1 MGRIAEAL
9 RKAQQDRE
17 EQLRVGLAAQDSVVD
32 AAAPSDLPEEET
44 PTSVSACETREIGE
58 SAIRSAP
65 SSNRISRAYAG
76 LASHGG
82 DIIRGLT
89 SRVTPRKTPE
99 PPPVPPA
106 WDVDPALVCVQDRW
120 SSLAEQYR
128 AIRTWLLR
136 RNTSGEHTA
145 LAITS
150 SMPREGKTVTTA
162 NLAVSM
168 AELRHL
174 SILAID
180 GDLRGA
186 SLAKLFRL
194 PKAPGLA
201 DVLAGRN
208 TLAEALRPTPLP
220 NLTILSAGLLQNQNP
235 AVLLN
240 SPMAAKV
247 FDEVRERYHY
257 ILVDTP
263 PVQKLTDVGVVGALC
278 SGILLVVRMHRT
290 PSNLVRQSLHWLQ
303 SNSLSV
309 IGCIAAACNVKDAR
323 HLYRESY
330 AEKD

>member
-9 RKAQQDRE
+9 RKAQRDRE
-17 EQLRVGLAAQDSVVD
+17 EQLRVGLDELASVD
-32 AAAPSDLPEEET
+32 AAALPDLPEEQET
-44 PTSVSACETREIGE
+44 PATVPAIGTLEIGD
-58 SAIRSAP
+58 SGGRSLP

-82 DIIRGLT
+82 DIIRGLR
-89 SRVTPRKTPE
+89 SRVAPRKSPE
-99 PPPVPPA
+99 PPSVPPA
-106 WDVDPALVCVQDRW
+106 WDVDPALVCLQDRW

-136 RNTSGEHTA
+136 RNISGEHTA

-162 NLAVSM
+162 NLAVSL

-174 SILAID
+174 NILAVD
-180 GDLRGA
+180 CDLRSA

-194 PKAPGLA
+194 PKAPGFA

-208 TLAEALRPTPLP
+208 TLAEALRETPLA

-240 SPMAAKV
+240 SPITAKV
-247 FDEVRERYHY
+247 FDEIRERYHY